1 MSNHPL
7 TDAEKSEIAEL
18 AADLAYKRF
27 YASVG
32 ESIIKKALWVIG
44 AGAVAVW
51 VIIQNGAMPK

>member
-7 TDAEKSEIAEL
+7 TEAEKSEIAEL